1 MRIAA
6 LLVLALGA
14 AVSAGTPPAQ
24 HPQSVRS
31 QPSHPQLKPVDTLF
45 AQLKQAQTPE
55 DAKPIEDQIGLF
67 FMQSGSPSVDLLMTR
82 GAAAL
87 AGGDKDSAR
96 KLFDAVTD
104 IAPNFAEGWH
114 SRAALQL
121 AANDNA
127 GAMVSLQRAI
137 TLNPR
142 EFKAMSELADMLED
156 YGDKAGALKL
166 YRRALQLDPKL
177 EGAADHVKSLE
188 TDVEGQRI

>member
-1 MRIAA
+1 MRT
-6 LLVLALGA
+6 A
-14 AVSAGTPPAQ
+14 AVLLLAFCVSASAGTPPGQ
-24 HPQSVRS
+24 HPQPVRP
-31 QPSHPQLKPVDTLF
+31 QPSHPQLKPIDTLF
-45 AQLKQAQTPE
+45 AELKQAETSE

-67 FMQSGSPSVDLLMTR
+67 FMQSGSPSVDLLMAR

-87 AGGDKDSAR
+87 AGGDKDAAR

-142 EFKAMSELADMLED
+142 E
-156 YGDKAGALKL
+156 
-166 YRRALQLDPKL
+166 
-177 EGAADHVKSLE
+177 
-188 TDVEGQRI
+188 

>member
-1 MRIAA
+1 MRTVA
-6 LLVLALGA
+6 LLFLALGA
-14 AVSAGTPPAQ
+14 AVSAGTSSAQ

-31 QPSHPQLKPVDTLF
+31 QPSRPQLKPIDALF
-45 AQLKQAQTPE
+45 AQLKQAQTSD

-67 FMQSGSPSVDLLMTR
+67 FMQSGSPSIDLLMTR
-82 GAAAL
+82 GATAL
-87 AGGDKDSAR
+87 AGGDKDTAH

-121 AANDNA
+121 AANDNT

-137 TLNPR
+137 SLNPR

-166 YRRALQLDPKL
+166 YRRALALDPKL
-177 EGAADHVKSLE
+177 EGATEHVKALE

>member
-1 MRIAA
+1 MR
-6 LLVLALGA
+6 VA
-14 AVSAGTPPAQ
+14 AVLFLAFCVSASAGTPPGQ
-24 HPQSVRS
+24 HPQPVR
-31 QPSHPQLKPVDTLF
+31 PKPTNTKPIDTLF
-45 AQLKQAQTPE
+45 AELRQAQTSE

-87 AGGDKDSAR
+87 AGGDKDAAR

-104 IAPNFAEGWH
+104 IDPNFAEGWH

-166 YRRALQLDPKL
+166 FRRALQLDPKL
-177 EGAADHVKSLE
+177 DDAADHVKALE

>member
-1 MRIAA
+1 MMRAA
-6 LLVLALGA
+6 ILLLVAFCFPA
-14 AVSAGTPPAQ
+14 SAGTPPRQ
-24 HPQSVRS
+24 HQPERS
-31 QPSHPQLKPVDTLF
+31 QSSHSTLRPIDTLF
-45 AQLKQAQTPE
+45 AELKQVQTPE

-87 AGGDKDSAR
+87 AGGDKDAAR
-96 KLFDAVTD
+96 RLYDAVTE
-104 IAPNFAEGWH
+104 IAPNFSEGWH

-166 YRRALQLDPKL
+166 YRRALALDPKL
-177 EGAADHVKSLE
+177 EGAADHVKALE

>member
-1 MRIAA
+1 MRTAVA
-6 LLVLALGA
+6 FFVAFC
-14 AVSAGTPPAQ
+14 VSASAGAPPAQ
-24 HPQSVRS
+24 HVQRARPQASRT
-31 QPSHPQLKPVDTLF
+31 QAKPIDTLF
-45 AQLKQAQTPE
+45 AQLKLAQTPE

-87 AGGDKDSAR
+87 VGGDKDTAR

-121 AANDNA
+121 AVSDNA

-137 TLNPR
+137 ALNPR
-142 EFKAMSELADMLED
+142 EFKAMSELGDMLED
-156 YGDKAGALKL
+156 YGDKTGALKL
-166 YRRALQLDPKL
+166 FRRALELDPKL
-177 EGAADHVKSLE
+177 DGAAEHVKALE

>member
-1 MRIAA
+1 MSNSWIGSRVAQNLAFCVAINWNCRAQTTKLSAMRTAVA
-6 LLVLALGA
+6 FFVAFC
-14 AVSAGTPPAQ
+14 VSASAGAPPAQ
-24 HPQSVRS
+24 HVQRARPQASRT
-31 QPSHPQLKPVDTLF
+31 QAKPIDTLF
-45 AQLKQAQTPE
+45 AQLKLAQTPE

-67 FMQSGSPSVDLLMTR
+67 FMQSGSSSVDLLMTR

-87 AGGDKDSAR
+87 VGGDKDTAR

-121 AANDNA
+121 ALSDNA

-137 TLNPR
+137 ALNPR

-156 YGDKAGALKL
+156 YGDKAG
-166 YRRALQLDPKL
+166 
-177 EGAADHVKSLE
+177 
-188 TDVEGQRI
+188 